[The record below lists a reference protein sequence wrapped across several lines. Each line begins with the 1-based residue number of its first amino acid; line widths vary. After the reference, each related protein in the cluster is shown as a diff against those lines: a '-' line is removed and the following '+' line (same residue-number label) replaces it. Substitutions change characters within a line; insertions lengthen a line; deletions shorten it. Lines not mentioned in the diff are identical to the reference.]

1 MLDVNFKAVLVFTAV
16 YGIFAAGA
24 LIGQSAM
31 SSPEAGVLIQTAKA
45 DDQGSTASK
54 KLLLP
59 VVAFDLAQAE

>member
-1 MLDVNFKAVLVFTAV
+1 MLDVNFKAVLAFTAV
-16 YGIFAAGA
+16 YGLFAAGA

-31 SSPEAGVLIQTAKA
+31 SSPEAGVVIQAAKA
-45 DDQGSTASK
+45 DDQGSNASS

>member
-1 MLDVNFKAVLVFTAV
+1 MLDVNFKAVLAFTAI
-16 YGIFAAGA
+16 YGVFAAGA

-31 SSPEAGVLIQTAKA
+31 SSPQAGVLVQTAKA
-45 DDQGSTASK
+45 DEQGSNASS